1 MIASA
6 GEALE
11 IEGFAGTRVYDEL
24 GRTLA
29 SDGAKIGHFRQL

>member
-11 IEGFAGTRVYDEL
+11 IEKLRWHSFMMSRIEHSQV
-24 GRTLA
+24 
-29 SDGAKIGHFRQL
+29 